1 MKYLKLFN
9 DFGLIEEARKW
20 IVDPI
25 GTQIEKFVNKYKGQ
39 EDKIF
44 VSYRSG
50 EYVSFIN
57 PKNYFNTPTGIYT
70 YPWKG
75 YFDERFYRAKNAALP
90 DYRSIVPF
98 TGGITSKFIYLYKVK
113 DEVFLVKND
122 TSYDEILPYAKKLE
136 KFFPGNSLLESYL
149 KSEAEYVGAS
159 KNKFLKGHPC
169 DDCLI
174 NMTFTKL
181 EETFY
186 TVQEI
191 AKITKLSD
199 SSIRRYIDKLSEKDK
214 KSITKKENGN
224 LLVNAVFVKKLT
236 KNIDDKGNQKKCYN
250 CEGTGF
256 EIKYEHIS
264 SALTFWV
271 LIFDLIDQTEVKGQ
285 KQTKFTNICKEIGVD
300 GFVDLGDGYI
310 HPNEDFQAVL
320 LKGRSI
326 MEDYVS
332 ISLDTDTQTIQLAN
346 TIINAKPIQLQSIIR
361 NNPGDLSKI
370 ARYLQSENLLNDLI
384 DKTIKSVD
392 EMPDKAIIYALY
404 LKGRNNKERK
414 VNLKKE
420 IVDFFKKLISYLPEE
435 EQKKFEGKL

>member
-9 DFGLIEEARKW
+9 DFDLIEEARKW

-25 GTQIEKFVNKYKGQ
+25 GTQIENFVNKYKGQ
-39 EDKIF
+39 EDRIF

-70 YPWKG
+70 YPWEG
-75 YFDERFYRAKNAALP
+75 YFDQRFYRTKNAALP

-98 TGGITSKFIYLYKVK
+98 TGGGTSKFIYLYKVK
-113 DEVFLVKND
+113 DEAFLVKND
-122 TSYDEILPYAKKLE
+122 TTYDEILPYAKKLE

-149 KSEAEYVGAS
+149 RSEAEYVGAS

-169 DDCLI
+169 DCL
-174 NMTFTKL
+174 
-181 EETFY
+181 
-186 TVQEI
+186 
-191 AKITKLSD
+191 
-199 SSIRRYIDKLSEKDK
+199 
-214 KSITKKENGN
+214 G
-224 LLVNAVFVKKLT
+224 
-236 KNIDDKGNQKKCYN
+236 KNKMCYN

-271 LIFDLIDQTEVKGQ
+271 LIFDLIDQIEVKGQ

-310 HPNEDFQAVL
+310 HPNEEFQAVL

-326 MEDYVS
+326 IEDYVS

-361 NNPGDLSKI
+361 NKTGDLSKI

-384 DKTIKSVD
+384 DTTIKSVD

-414 VNLKKE
+414 VNFKKE
-420 IVDFFKKLISYLPEE
+420 IVNFFKKLISYLPEE
-435 EQKKFEGKL
+435 EQKKFEGKI